1 MDPRVEMPGPWT
13 ISSDRLTEVYQGAQ
27 TGLAWMLLSIFV
39 IYNLYKATKFWF
51 KGGLEP
57 PVTEYTPSGTS
68 SGTGGESKAEATSNT
83 NPSTSVPQGDGEV
96 SPAIPPPPTS
106 TMPPTTTP
114 ADKSSSL
121 LGEFLDHADEHCL
134 GGRLWYVLQI
144 NNVLLSSKS

>member
-68 SGTGGESKAEATSNT
+68 SGTGGESKAEATSTT

-114 ADKSSSL
+114 ADKS
-121 LGEFLDHADEHCL
+121 D
-134 GGRLWYVLQI
+134 Y
-144 NNVLLSSKS
+144 